1 MTSLVSGGVGCG
13 VASYE
18 DDLSVS
24 CPFGL
29 VQKEGKV
36 VGCKRACLALASKS
50 VIANLYLKL

>member
-29 VQKEGKV
+29 MQRKGKLLDV
-36 VGCKRACLALASKS
+36 KGLVWLWLQ
-50 VIANLYLKL
+50 NL